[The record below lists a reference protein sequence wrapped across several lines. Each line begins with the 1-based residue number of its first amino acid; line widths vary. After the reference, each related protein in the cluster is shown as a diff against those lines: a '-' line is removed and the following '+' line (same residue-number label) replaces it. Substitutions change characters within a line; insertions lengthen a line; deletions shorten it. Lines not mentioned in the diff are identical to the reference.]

1 MVGVDCGATAANA
14 CISGVR
20 RNAAVQQCVLAAGL
34 QWVQF
39 TKFQPMTPPPAA
51 TVTADMADAAPRRFR
66 ILLPVLAMLTAF
78 APLSIDMYLP
88 SFPLLTQALATDASR
103 VQLTL
108 SAFLLG
114 FSFSPLVYG
123 PLADRFGRRPILMGA
138 AVLYIGASA
147 LCAVA
152 SDIDHLIALRFLQA
166 LGAGAGPVIVR
177 AIIRDL
183 YSHEDAVRT
192 MSLMMVIVGVIPM
205 LAPLLGGVLL
215 VEFGWRSIFWVLAGF
230 GLVCIVLI
238 QLALRESLPPQF
250 RRPLAFK
257 TTLGGYA
264 SLLINARYLG
274 FVLTG
279 SLLFAGMFAYLSGS
293 PFVFIELFGVSERLY
308 GVLFAVNVAG
318 MVLTATINSR
328 LVRRYGPRKML
339 RAGVVIVGLT
349 GIALLFVGISGIG
362 GLPLVMASL
371 FPLFC
376 ALSLVAPNATASA
389 LQDFPHMAGTASAL
403 AGALQ
408 FGLGA
413 LSGALVGIWHDGTP
427 LPMMVTVGTCAL
439 ASATLYL
446 VLVVRRERRALR

>member
-1 MVGVDCGATAANA
+1 
-14 CISGVR
+14 
-20 RNAAVQQCVLAAGL
+20 
-34 QWVQF
+34 
-39 TKFQPMTPPPAA
+39 
-51 TVTADMADAAPRRFR
+51 MADAAPRRFR
-66 ILLPVLAMLTAF
+66 ILLPVLAMLSAF

-88 SFPLLTQALATDASR
+88 SFPLLTQAFHTDASR

-114 FSFSPLVYG
+114 FGFSPLVYG
-123 PLADRFGRRPILMGA
+123 PLADRFGRRPVLLGA
-138 AVLYIGASA
+138 AVLYIVASA

-152 SDIDHLIALRFLQA
+152 TDIEHLIALRFLQA

-183 YSHEDAVRT
+183 YTHEEAART
-192 MSLMMVIVGVIPM
+192 MSLMMVIVGAAPM
-205 LAPLLGGVLL
+205 LAPSIGGILL
-215 VEFGWRSIFWVLAGF
+215 VEFGWRSIFWVLSGF
-230 GLVCIVLI
+230 GLVCIVLV
-238 QLALRESLPPQF
+238 QLALRESLPAQF

-257 TTLGGYA
+257 STLGSYA
-264 SLLINARYLG
+264 SLLTNARYLG

-293 PFVFIELFGVSERLY
+293 PFVFIELFGVSERFY
-308 GVLFAVNVAG
+308 GVLFALNVGG
-318 MVLTATINSR
+318 MVLMATVNSR
-328 LVRRYGPRKML
+328 LVRRHGPRKML
-339 RAGVVIVGLT
+339 KAGVVIVALT
-349 GIALLFVGISGIG
+349 GIVLLIVGFSGANS
-362 GLPLVMASL
+362 LPVVVASL

-413 LSGALVGIWHDGTP
+413 LTGALVGVWHDGTA
-427 LPMMVTVGTCAL
+427 LPMMVTVGLCAL

-446 VLVVRRERRALR
+446 VLVVRRERRMPTRR

>member
-1 MVGVDCGATAANA
+1 
-14 CISGVR
+14 
-20 RNAAVQQCVLAAGL
+20 
-34 QWVQF
+34 
-39 TKFQPMTPPPAA
+39 
-51 TVTADMADAAPRRFR
+51 MADAAPRRFR
-66 ILLPVLAMLTAF
+66 ILLPVLAMLSAF

-88 SFPLLTQALATDASR
+88 SFPLLTQAFHTDASR

-114 FSFSPLVYG
+114 FGFSPLVYG
-123 PLADRFGRRPILMGA
+123 PLADRFGRRPVLLGA
-138 AVLYIGASA
+138 AVLYIVASA

-152 SDIDHLIALRFLQA
+152 TDIEHLIALRFLQA

-183 YSHEDAVRT
+183 YTHEEAART
-192 MSLMMVIVGVIPM
+192 MSLMMVIVGAAPM
-205 LAPLLGGVLL
+205 LAPSIGGILL
-215 VEFGWRSIFWVLAGF
+215 VEFGWRSIFWVLSGF
-230 GLVCIVLI
+230 GLVCIVLV
-238 QLALRESLPPQF
+238 QLALRESLPAQF

-257 TTLGGYA
+257 STLGGYA
-264 SLLINARYLG
+264 SLLTNARYLG

-293 PFVFIELFGVSERLY
+293 PFVFIELFGVSERFY
-308 GVLFAVNVAG
+308 GVLFALNVGG
-318 MVLTATINSR
+318 MVLMATVNSR
-328 LVRRYGPRKML
+328 LVRRHGPRKML
-339 RAGVVIVGLT
+339 KAGVVIVALT
-349 GIALLFVGISGIG
+349 GIVLLIVGFSGANS
-362 GLPLVMASL
+362 LPVVVASL

-413 LSGALVGIWHDGTP
+413 LTGALVGVWHDGTA
-427 LPMMVTVGTCAL
+427 LPMMVTVGLCAL

-446 VLVVRRERRALR
+446 VLVVRRERRMPTRR

>member
-1 MVGVDCGATAANA
+1 
-14 CISGVR
+14 
-20 RNAAVQQCVLAAGL
+20 
-34 QWVQF
+34 
-39 TKFQPMTPPPAA
+39 
-51 TVTADMADAAPRRFR
+51 MADAAPRRFR
-66 ILLPVLAMLTAF
+66 ILLPVLAMLSAF

-88 SFPLLTQALATDASR
+88 SFPLLTQAFHTDASR

-114 FSFSPLVYG
+114 FGFSPLVYG
-123 PLADRFGRRPILMGA
+123 PLADRFGRRPVLLGA
-138 AVLYIGASA
+138 AVLYIVASA

-152 SDIDHLIALRFLQA
+152 IDIEHLIALRFLQA

-183 YSHEDAVRT
+183 YTHEEAART
-192 MSLMMVIVGVIPM
+192 MSLMMVIVGAAPM
-205 LAPLLGGVLL
+205 LAPSIGGILL
-215 VEFGWRSIFWVLAGF
+215 VEFGWRSIFWVLSGF
-230 GLVCIVLI
+230 GLVCIVLV
-238 QLALRESLPPQF
+238 QLALRESLPAQF

-257 TTLGGYA
+257 STLGGYA
-264 SLLINARYLG
+264 SLLTNARYLG

-293 PFVFIELFGVSERLY
+293 PFVFIELFGVSERFY
-308 GVLFAVNVAG
+308 GVLFALNVGG
-318 MVLTATINSR
+318 MVLMATVNSR
-328 LVRRYGPRKML
+328 LVRRHGPRKML
-339 RAGVVIVGLT
+339 KAGVVIVALT
-349 GIALLFVGISGIG
+349 GIVLLIVGFSGANS
-362 GLPLVMASL
+362 LPVVVASL

-413 LSGALVGIWHDGTP
+413 LTGALVGVWHDGTA
-427 LPMMVTVGTCAL
+427 LPMMVTVGLCAL

-446 VLVVRRERRALR
+446 VLVVRRERRMPTRR